1 MQTEEFYKH
10 IQQKINEPD
19 FESEPMFLA
28 WNQNQ
33 TWQRIEQ
40 KQGSNKPRFV
50 WFRAAASIVLVGGI
64 CVYFNSPKL
73 FQTPNSQAFNKKS
86 TALSIQE
93 NTTKSTQTIA
103 NNQAL
108 NGNNERLEYNFV
120 PNGELNRTPNV
131 ERILVET
138 EFVPN
143 NTNIRVEELK
153 EITEN
158 QPQVLDYESITP
170 KETFE
175 GFVPIQRF
183 IEKRTPQ
190 KRERIAILEIP
201 EDDDSYGTSSKPK
214 KRGLLARLSR
224 KTEKLS
230 IEPAEELPA
239 IGGKPNKI
247 WAFVK
252 ESFKNE
258 TMTTDSTEK

>member
-1 MQTEEFYKH
+1 MQAEEFYKH

-28 WNQNQ
+28 WNQDQ

-64 CVYFNSPKL
+64 CVYFNSQKSL
-73 FQTPNSQAFNKKS
+73 QLSDSQVFNKRN
-86 TALSIQE
+86 TTLSVQE
-93 NTTKSTQTIA
+93 NTTKSIQNILL
-103 NNQAL
+103 NQAF
-108 NGNNERLEYNFV
+108 GRFGQSTKYSFV
-120 PNGELNRTPNV
+120 PNTELNRTPSI
-131 ERILVET
+131 ERVLVET

-143 NTNIRVEELK
+143 NANIRVEEPK
-153 EITEN
+153 EIAEI
-158 QPQVLDYESITP
+158 QPQTAHNEPIIAT
-170 KETFE
+170 ETYSRL
-175 GFVPIQRF
+175 VPNQNF

-201 EDDDSYGTSSKPK
+201 EDGDSYNISSKPK
-214 KRGLLARLSR
+214 KKGLLARLNR
-224 KTEKLS
+224 KVEKLNT
-230 IEPAEELPA
+230 EPAEELPA

-252 ESFKNE
+252 ESFRNE